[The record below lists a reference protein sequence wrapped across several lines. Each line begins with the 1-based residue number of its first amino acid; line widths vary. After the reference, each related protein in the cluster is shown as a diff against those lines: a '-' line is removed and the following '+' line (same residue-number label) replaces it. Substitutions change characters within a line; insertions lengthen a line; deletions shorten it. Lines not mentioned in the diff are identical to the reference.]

1 MNTATTIPVIAID
14 GPTASG
20 KGTVSARIAKQ
31 LGWHMLDS
39 GAIYR
44 IAAFAVLKVGIN
56 PEDHAHALE
65 LIRKIKIRFEDD
77 RAFLDEQDVTQE
89 IRQEHVG
96 NLASRL
102 APNAELRA
110 ALLEL
115 QREFK
120 RAPGLVADGRDMG
133 TVVFP
138 DATLKIYLEADV
150 EARARRRYQQ
160 LVIQG
165 KQTKLEAV
173 LADLQSRDARDM
185 EREVAPLRPSEDA
198 QRIDSS
204 ELSID
209 ETVARILSCWE
220 AVKV

>member
-44 IAAFAVLKVGIN
+44 IAAFAVLKAGIN

-115 QREFK
+115 QRDFK

-185 EREVAPLRPSEDA
+185 EREVAPLRPAEDA

-209 ETVARILSCWE
+209 ETVDRILSCWE
-220 AVKV
+220 AVKQ